1 MISGAR
7 PGSIPDAQREPS
19 PELEVLFRHEPLALR
34 RYGLGQVPKQK
45 ILSDRRGG
53 KPDSRLHR
61 RIEIGKLGPKSRFPD
76 VLMHSDLLALPLR
89 PEQADRGSRS
99 TPTLMRS
106 DGGSRKSL
114 GIRVRRAYHISLLRA
129 SFSHPGAVAKW

>member
-19 PELEVLFRHEPLALR
+19 PELEVLFRHEPLALGG
-34 RYGLGQVPKQK
+34 YGLCQVPEQK
-45 ILSDRRGG
+45 LLSDRGGG

-61 RIEIGKLGPKSRFPD
+61 GIEIGKLGPKSRFPD

-89 PEQADRGSRS
+89 PEQARPWLPFHSYS
-99 TPTLMRS
+99 N
-106 DGGSRKSL
+106 
-114 GIRVRRAYHISLLRA
+114 ALRWRFPQEPRDQGPA
-129 SFSHPGAVAKW
+129 GLPHLVTAR